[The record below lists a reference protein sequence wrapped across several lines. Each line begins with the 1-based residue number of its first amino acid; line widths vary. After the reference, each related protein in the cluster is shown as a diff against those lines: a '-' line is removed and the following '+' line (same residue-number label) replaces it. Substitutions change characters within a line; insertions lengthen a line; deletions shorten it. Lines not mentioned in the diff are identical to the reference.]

1 MYFYQAREGNEHP
14 PFILSELKT
23 CLFFFL
29 LIERFLAQFFFF
41 FFNNTSEKI
50 TYCLRSHQ

>member
-23 CLFFFL
+23 CLFFL
-29 LIERFLAQFFFF
+29 LIERFLAQFFFI